1 MENSVKW
8 YITRKILG
16 LLSQICI
23 SLMILRLTTKSFL
36 LFGDNEIILYT
47 SEGSTVSLTTMVLE
61 TFFVV
66 LFIATLFMF
75 FAETILSNAGLE
87 FQSIVRLFLK
97 VMFLYVAG
105 GLFVLIFLDRI
116 DLSEKIVSLFLAQ
129 TLLKKMDQYL
139 DKKETEGLVQ
149 SGYFQ
154 LQRKTAINGLITD
167 INEIDPNDHQEKQF
181 SLVEYFYQFKYWP
194 LMLTV
199 AIKDGSESK
208 FIDSIE
214 ATFKRLS
221 LMSLTVYFSFLV
233 AVKGAAAFYLPGTI
247 ALFFLWA
254 MRKDTMLLI
263 NSCKDKL
270 TKIKRNRG

>member
-1 MENSVKW
+1 MENSVTW

-16 LLSQICI
+16 VLSQTCI
-23 SLMILRLTTKSFL
+23 SLMILHQTTKAFL

-75 FAETILSNAGLE
+75 FAETIRSNAGLE

-97 VMFLYVAG
+97 VMFLYAAG
-105 GLFVLIFLDRI
+105 GLLVLIFLDRI
-116 DLSEKIVSLFLAQ
+116 DLSEKIASLFLAQ

-154 LQRKTAINGLITD
+154 LQRKTAINGLI
-167 INEIDPNDHQEKQF
+167 IHLNGIDPNDHQERHF

-199 AIKDGSESK
+199 AIKDGSESR
-208 FIDSIE
+208 FIDSGK
-214 ATFKRLS
+214 AAFKRLF
-221 LMSLTVYFSFLV
+221 LTSLTVYISFLF
-233 AVKGAAAFYLPGTI
+233 AVNGEFSFYLPGI
-247 ALFFLWA
+247 VGLLFLWA
-254 MRKDTMLLI
+254 MRKDVMLMI
-263 NSCKDKL
+263 YFCKEQL
-270 TKIKRNRG
+270 AKIKKNG